1 MTPTLTVRDIRLAE
15 RMVTFRH
22 PFRFGDVTVTAAPQA
37 FVHVEIEVDGE
48 RSFGASA
55 ELMVPKW
62 FDKNP
67 ARSVDET
74 VEELRRSLTLARQLY
89 LDVRQ
94 PLSAFALHA
103 LVYPRQLK
111 ACAAAGLPQLA
122 ALYGPAEI
130 DKAILDALLRLLDLH
145 VFSGL
150 ARNVMG
156 LDARLTPDLDAAA
169 VSRFLS
175 GGQRPATIDVRHTV
189 GMMDAP
195 ETLRDVAAEDGCRYF
210 KIKLCGDPERDIA
223 RLEDLAAVL
232 DPLALDYRTTLDANE
247 QYAEPDKLTTL
258 LDWLAAS
265 VPLARFRDRLLY
277 IEQPLPRELT
287 WTTPL
292 GDAGKRFA
300 FIVDEADDSYDAFPR
315 ALALGY
321 RGISS
326 KSCKGLYKSLLNGA
340 RAAAGQGR
348 FISAED
354 LTCQAGLAVQQDTA
368 LAAFI
373 GCTHIE
379 RNGHHYVDGF
389 AQTPTA
395 EAQAFLAAH
404 PDLYRETDGVA
415 RLAIDNG
422 KLALGSLAV
431 AGFAS
436 GVAPDLIARISATDT
451 PSTTELRT
459 KEFAT

>member
-15 RMVTFRH
+15 RKVTFRH

-48 RSFGASA
+48 RSLGASA

-67 ARSVDET
+67 ARSVDDT
-74 VEELRRSLTLARQLY
+74 IEELRRSLTLARQLY
-89 LDVRQ
+89 LEPRK

-175 GGQRPATIDVRHTV
+175 GGQRPETIDVRHTV
-189 GMMDAP
+189 GMMDEP
-195 ETLRDVAAEDGCRYF
+195 DTLRAVAEADGCRYF
-210 KIKLCGDPERDIA
+210 KIKLCGDPDRDIV
-223 RLEDLAAVL
+223 RLGELAAVL
-232 DPLALDYRTTLDANE
+232 DALAIDYRATLDANE
-247 QYAEPDKLTTL
+247 QYAEPDKLMTL
-258 LDWLAAS
+258 IDRLDASAA
-265 VPLARFRDRLLY
+265 LARLRARLLY

-287 WTTPL
+287 FTTPL
-292 GDAGKRFA
+292 GEAARRFA
-300 FIVDEADDSYDAFPR
+300 FIVDEADDGYDAFPR

-326 KSCKGLYKSLLNGA
+326 KSCKGFYKSLLNGA
-340 RAAAGQGR
+340 RAARGQGL
-348 FISAED
+348 FVSAED

-389 AQTPTA
+389 AQTPPA

-404 PDLYRETDGVA
+404 PDLYRERDGA
-415 RLAIDNG
+415 IRLAIDDG
-422 KLALGSLAV
+422 RLSLGSLAV
-431 AGFAS
+431 PGFAS
-436 GVAPDLIARISATDT
+436 GVAPEAIASL
-451 PSTTELRT
+451 STTELRT

>member
-1 MTPTLTVRDIRLAE
+1 LRPDPIAPELEGFDMGALFA
-15 RMVTFRH
+15 
-22 PFRFGDVTVTAAPQA
+22 DVQ
-37 FVHVEIEVDGE
+37 
-48 RSFGASA
+48 
-55 ELMVPKW
+55 
-62 FDKNP
+62 P
-67 ARSVDET
+67 A
-74 VEELRRSLTLARQLY
+74 
-89 LDVRQ
+89 
-94 PLSAFALHA
+94 
-103 LVYPRQLK
+103 
-111 ACAAAGLPQLA
+111 
-122 ALYGPAEI
+122 
-130 DKAILDALLRLLDLH
+130 
-145 VFSGL
+145 
-150 ARNVMG
+150 
-156 LDARLTPDLDAAA
+156 
-169 VSRFLS
+169 
-175 GGQRPATIDVRHTV
+175 ATIDVRHTV

-340 RAAAGQGR
+340 RATAGQGR